1 MNQADRPKR
10 NADRDKKHYE
20 LTPRDKVS
28 RLDAEKRVDHRAVLP
43 QIPTWI
49 NQKGSQSEASF
60 PATRPVYG
68 TVATDAPSR
77 KGSQIRKL

>member
-1 MNQADRPKR
+1 VNRC
-10 NADRDKKHYE
+10 
-20 LTPRDKVS
+20 
-28 RLDAEKRVDHRAVLP
+28 AVLP

-49 NQKGSQSEASF
+49 NQKGSQSEDSF

>member
-1 MNQADRPKR
+1 MGEGLESER
-10 NADRDKKHYE
+10 YS
-20 LTPRDKVS
+20 LG
-28 RLDAEKRVDHRAVLP
+28 LKRVNRCAVPP

-49 NQKGSQSEASF
+49 NQKGSQSEDSF

>member
-1 MNQADRPKR
+1 MSLSEVRQNVTGS
-10 NADRDKKHYE
+10 E
-20 LTPRDKVS
+20 VT
-28 RLDAEKRVDHRAVLP
+28 LDAKRVNRCAVLP

-49 NQKGSQSEASF
+49 NQKGSQSADSF